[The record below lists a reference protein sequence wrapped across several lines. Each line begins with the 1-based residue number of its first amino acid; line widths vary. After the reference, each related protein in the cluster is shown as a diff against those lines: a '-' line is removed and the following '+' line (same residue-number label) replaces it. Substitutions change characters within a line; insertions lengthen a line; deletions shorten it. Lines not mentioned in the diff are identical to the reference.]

1 MAARKDQK
9 RRLKIVPATARKG
22 DIVTVKTL
30 AEHEMEPGVRFNPET
45 LVVYPRFIINK
56 LICRYSGREVFVADW
71 YSGVSANPYLAF
83 KLRAEESGTVE
94 IEWVDDYNQSTFARA
109 ELTVTDAAA
118 PAAGDA
124 PGVGDDATTG

>member
-30 AEHEMEPGVRFNPET
+30 AEHEMEPGVRFNPES
-45 LVVYPRFIINK
+45 LVVYPRFILNK
-56 LICRYSGREVFVADW
+56 LICRYNGREVFVADW

-83 KLRAEESGTVE
+83 KLRAEESGTIE
-94 IEWVDDYNQSTFARA
+94 IEWVDDYNQSTFART
-109 ELTVTDAAA
+109 EITVT
-118 PAAGDA
+118 GDT
-124 PGVGDDATTG
+124 TTG